1 MTSKDI
7 FIPHNFLGL
16 PAGYGSLRK
25 SKFVILP
32 IPYEGTSSYKAGTR
46 NGPQAIVNASKQ
58 VEFYDQE
65 LKAEPFKQGICT
77 LDELEPA
84 VSGPEQMIQAIY
96 RAAKDL
102 LNKRK
107 LLIGL
112 GGEHTITIG
121 LVKAFTEKYK
131 DLSVLQLDAHAD
143 LRDSYQGSK
152 YSHACVMRR
161 INELCDYVG
170 VGIRSISK
178 EEASFA
184 RKQGIE
190 IFSAREMKEDPS
202 LVDRVLSCLSEN
214 VYLTFDLD
222 YFDPCIMPA
231 VGTPEPGGPLW
242 YETLDFLQRITQGKN
257 VVGLDLVEL
266 SPLPGMVAPDFV
278 AARLLYKIIG
288 YISFW
293 NRLT

>member
-1 MTSKDI
+1 MAKKDI
-7 FIPHNFLGL
+7 FIPHNFLSL
-16 PAGYGSLRK
+16 PSKYSSLRK

-46 NGPQAIVNASKQ
+46 EGPQAIINASRQ
-58 VEFYDQE
+58 VEFFDQE
-65 LKAEPFKQGICT
+65 LKAEPYKKGICT

-84 VSGPEQMIQAIY
+84 VSGPEYMIETVCKVA
-96 RAAKDL
+96 RNL
-102 LNKRK
+102 VNKRK
-107 LLIGL
+107 ILIGL

-121 LVKAFTEKYK
+121 LVKAFKHRYK

-161 INELCDYVG
+161 INEFCACVG

-184 RKQGIE
+184 RSKKIE
-190 IFSAREMKEDPS
+190 IFSAKEMKDAPS
-202 LVDRVLSCLSEN
+202 SVDEVLNCLSDN

-222 YFDPCIMPA
+222 YFDPSIMPA
-231 VGTPEPGGPLW
+231 VGTPEPGGLLW
-242 YETLDFLQRITQGKN
+242 DETLDFLKKVIEQKN

-266 SPLPGMVAPDFV
+266 SPLPGLVAPDFL
-278 AARLLYKIIG
+278 AAKLVYKVIG
-288 YISFW
+288 YISVEQE
-293 NRLT
+293 LM